1 MTAEKSVSTR
11 TIGIICLLL
20 GAVLFSSKGVIIKL
34 AYRYSVS
41 SISLLGLRMLFSLP
55 LFLLVGY
62 FRSGKRGERAEMTRR
77 DWGTI
82 IALGT
87 VGYYLASYTDFLG
100 LQYLSAGME
109 RVILFSYPTL
119 VLIMQRLLFGTR
131 IRPVQWAATALCY
144 VGIFIAFSG
153 SDLRAGSNFLTGAG
167 LVFLSALL
175 YASYIIGSGRYAPRL
190 GNVRFTSLALVSAS
204 VAVIT
209 HTLLSADPLL
219 GLPVP
224 VYAYAAVMA
233 VFCTV
238 IPSYLV
244 TEGVKRL
251 GAGDAAIV
259 GAVGPL
265 ATVVLEYYFLGEL
278 LTPLQAVGGAC
289 IVAGVVIIGRSKG
302 S

>member
-1 MTAEKSVSTR
+1 MTAASRYNTR
-11 TIGIICLLL
+11 TIGILCLLL
-20 GAVLFSSKGVIIKL
+20 GAVLFSSKGIIIKL

-62 FRSGKRGERAEMTRR
+62 LRGGRRGERSPMTRS
-77 DWGTI
+77 DWLAI
-82 IALGT
+82 VALGT

-119 VLIMQRLLFGTR
+119 VLVIQRVLYGTL

-144 VGIFIAFSG
+144 AGIFIAFGG
-153 SDLRAGSNFLTGAG
+153 SDLSSGSSFPRGAG
-167 LVFLSALL
+167 LVFLSAIL
-175 YASYIIGSGRYAPRL
+175 YASYIVGSGRFAPRL

-204 VAVIT
+204 AAVIT
-209 HTLLSADPLL
+209 HALLSADPLL
-219 GLPVP
+219 GLPTP

-238 IPSYLV
+238 VPSYLV

-265 ATVVLEYYFLGEL
+265 ATVVLEYHFLGEL
-278 LTPLQAVGGAC
+278 LTPLQALGGAC

-302 S
+302 N